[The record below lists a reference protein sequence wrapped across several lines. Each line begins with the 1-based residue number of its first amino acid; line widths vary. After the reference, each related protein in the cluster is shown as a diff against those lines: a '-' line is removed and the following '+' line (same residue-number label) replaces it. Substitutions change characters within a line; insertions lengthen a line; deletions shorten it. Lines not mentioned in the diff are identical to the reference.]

1 LPYLEVKSS
10 GLFASVQDNGR
21 KGMKSIGVSCGG
33 ALDDQSFSMSN
44 YILENSKNDASIE
57 IIGGGFEA
65 IFSEPTFFCITGA
78 LGKNYLDKKL
88 ILNNTPYYASYGS
101 KINIGILEAGWIC
114 YLGIMGGV
122 QSKKYFGSRSV
133 YINSEIFG
141 EKIDKYTKIN
151 YIEKKYSPKPKI
163 YKIKNKYSNI
173 STSNEVTSIR
183 VLESTEYNKF
193 TDKSKKL
200 FFSSIFTISDQYN
213 RQGMRLNGPEIHT
226 KKDKHDIISNYVNK
240 GSIQVPGDK
249 MPIVL
254 LSDSQ
259 TTGGYPKIAN
269 VISVDFTKLVQL
281 RPGSKIRFFLIDIT
295 EAQNIYR
302 KNIKYIEHSIYE
314 KKLEKIS
321 LKVNGSDIS
330 FGYLFG
336 DNANLIDIDGRLLP
350 LDFIKEL

>member
-1 LPYLEVKSS
+1 MPYLRVTSP
-10 GLFASVQDNGR
+10 GLFSSVQDNGR
-21 KGMKSIGVSCGG
+21 DGMKSIGISSGG
-33 ALDDQSFSMSN
+33 ALDTQSYSMSN
-44 YILENSKNDASIE
+44 YILGNSKNDASIE
-57 IIGGGFEA
+57 IIGGGFDA
-65 IFSEPTFFCITGA
+65 IFSEPTFFCVTGA
-78 LGKNYLDKKL
+78 HAKNYLDKKL
-88 ILNNTPYYASYGS
+88 ILSNTPYYASSGS
-101 KINIGILEAGWIC
+101 KINIGIFEDGWIC
-114 YLGIMGGV
+114 YIGIIGGV
-122 QSKKYFGSRSV
+122 QSKKYLGSRSV

-141 EKIDKYTKIN
+141 ERIDKNTKIN
-151 YIEKKYSPKPKI
+151 YMGKKFSPKPKI
-163 YKIKNKYSNI
+163 YRIKNEYSNL

-193 TDKSKKL
+193 TEKSKKL

-213 RQGMRLNGPEIHT
+213 RQGMRLNGPEINT
-226 KKDKHDIISNYVNK
+226 KKDNHDIISNYVNK

-281 RPGSKIRFFLIDIT
+281 RPGSKIRFVLTDIV
-295 EAQNIYR
+295 EAQKIFR
-302 KNIKYIEHSIYE
+302 KNNKYIEHNIYE